1 LDAQFLADVEM
12 VCPRCN
18 GTRYRPEVSAV
29 QLEGYSMPEVL
40 ALTAAEAADAFE
52 GYDRILRR
60 LTILIDLG
68 LGYLTL
74 GEDTPALS
82 GGEAQRLKLSTELGR
97 NQQGTLFVLDEPSV
111 GLHPNDVAVLVGV
124 LDRLLEHGATV
135 VVIEHDLD
143 MMAAADW
150 LIDMGPGGGADG
162 GRIVATGTPQDVA
175 AADTLTAKYLYRHL
189 TADKPQ

>member
-1 LDAQFLADVEM
+1 SNEYTASDFSYNTGSLKCPECDGNGQISLDAQFLADVEM

-82 GGEAQRLKLSTELGR
+82 GG
-97 NQQGTLFVLDEPSV
+97 
-111 GLHPNDVAVLVGV
+111 
-124 LDRLLEHGATV
+124 
-135 VVIEHDLD
+135 
-143 MMAAADW
+143 
-150 LIDMGPGGGADG
+150 
-162 GRIVATGTPQDVA
+162 
-175 AADTLTAKYLYRHL
+175 
-189 TADKPQ
+189 